1 MNTYE
6 EKYSHR
12 ILTTL
17 QDFTLDQLMLF
28 IGGVSTAVIGVIL
41 AIQKS
46 KCEEINCCCIK
57 CKRRVDLV
65 LADEKL
71 QLTGKTGLTPRRS
84 DRLKEKEINLEMKEP
99 LPEVSEKE
107 N

>member
-12 ILTTL
+12 ILTTM
-17 QDFTLDQLMLF
+17 QDFTIDQLMLF
-28 IGGVSTAVIGVIL
+28 IGGVLGSIGALLLVV
-41 AIQKS
+41 QKS
-46 KCEEINCCCIK
+46 KCEEVNCCCLK

-65 LADEKL
+65 IADEKL

-84 DRLKEKEINLEMKEP
+84 ERLKEKEINLEMKEP
-99 LPEVSEKE
+99 EPEPE